1 MCELFAVNASKPVE
15 VNRYLAE
22 FYSHSHQH
30 PDGWG
35 ICWRDESG
43 GQRGASAPIVR
54 YREPVPAYT
63 SSFLPQLLERPIAAR
78 RLEAHIRRAT
88 GTPRITDNCH
98 PFVGSDMSGR
108 EWTLIHNG
116 ILFNEELLA
125 GYDRVEH
132 GDTDSERTMLFL
144 LDVLDEATLRNG
156 GELDFGGRFEA
167 LAGALSQISNLN
179 RLNLIIDDGDYT
191 YVHTNTSED
200 TLSFRQLGPDAIV
213 FSTQPLGGAQE
224 ADQWRPVPRN
234 RLIAYRDG
242 RLVRTSV
249 PHGYVF
255 CEALV
260 DLYHKYGDEW
270 TSHMSVA

>member
-1 MCELFAVNASKPVE
+1 MCELFAINAARPV
-15 VNRYLAE
+15 VANRYLAE
-22 FYSHSHQH
+22 FYTHSHEH

-35 ICWRDESG
+35 ICWRG
-43 GQRGASAPIVR
+43 GEGAGAEAPIVR
-54 YREPVPAYT
+54 HREPVPAHT
-63 SSFLPQLLERPIAAR
+63 SAFLPKLLARPIAAR

-88 GTPRITDNCH
+88 GTPLIVENCH
-98 PFVGSDMSGR
+98 PFEGSDLSGR

-116 ILFNEELLA
+116 ILFNEEMLA
-125 GYDRVEH
+125 GYDRREE
-132 GDTDSERTMLFL
+132 GSTDSERTMLFL

-200 TLSFRQLGPDAIV
+200 TLNYRQLGPDAIV
-213 FSTQPLGGAQE
+213 FSTKPLGGEAE
-224 ADQWRPVPRN
+224 ADEWHPVPRN

-255 CEALV
+255 CEGLV
-260 DLYHKYGDEW
+260 DLYHRFGEEW
-270 TSHMSVA
+270 SEHVA